1 MATCKYTFTGA
12 DGKSTTVEGIP
23 ALKEFLLQG
32 ALEQYLP
39 SRAAEMLAPK
49 ADDDVGTP
57 FDVAFSGRQTPVK
70 DWPRAEEPG
79 EFEAK
84 PGDCVRVNP

>member
-12 DGKSTTVEGIP
+12 DGKSITVEGIP

-49 ADDDVGTP
+49 ADEDVGRNNHCWCHGKP
-57 FDVAFSGRQTPVK
+57 LLAIDFD
-70 DWPRAEEPG
+70 
-79 EFEAK
+79 
-84 PGDCVRVNP
+84 